1 MGIDKLVQT
10 SRHLVVVFYGVTL
23 QDSGGQARQ
32 AGILDRVDQLVEAL
46 VLQQRF
52 ERVAVQIFCVLER
65 GGND

>member
-1 MGIDKLVQT
+1 M
-10 SRHLVVVFYGVTL
+10 VFYGVTL

-52 ERVAVQIFCVLER
+52 ERVAVQIFGVLEQDR
-65 GGND
+65 GK